1 MDTVMSD
8 TMPDPAVRRPVQLPA
23 PLHLRLM
30 RIRDNWYSRTGRSPT
45 FGEIIERALDRAAME
60 EDTS

>member
-1 MDTVMSD
+1 MSE
-8 TMPDPAVRRPVQLPA
+8 TMPDPGVRRPVQIPA
-23 PLHLRLM
+23 ALHLRLM

-45 FGEIIERALDRAAME
+45 FGEIIERALDRAAIE